1 MNNKI
6 KKYFLEAWWLIV
18 VFGASLMVFGFA
30 ALIFPNMTITLL
42 MLFLAML
49 IIVWGASQA
58 IRSFQTKDP
67 QARASSLVTAALL
80 IILGIV
86 LFLNPTISVT
96 TLAFVIG
103 WVVMLRGIGD
113 LILSAIFPSHSRSKL
128 LWRLSGVVNIIA
140 SLVIWFFPTTS
151 AQVFTIV
158 IGCYAIINGAMLLWN
173 AFELRR
179 TTGKLSS

>member
-1 MNNKI
+1 MVAYCRLRRI
-6 KKYFLEAWWLIV
+6 VDGIWLCCSH
-18 VFGASLMVFGFA
+18 FSKHDHYASY
-30 ALIFPNMTITLL
+30 
-42 MLFLAML
+42 
-49 IIVWGASQA
+49 A
-58 IRSFQTKDP
+58 ISCYAHHP